1 MTMQTVSLSSL
12 EPGRG
17 NPRRAMDRNGLEG
30 LAASIR
36 NDGLLQNLVVRPV
49 KGKGEHYR
57 VVSGERRYRALKLLQ
72 ERGEVDGDFAV
83 PVEIRASLSKDD
95 SLRIATVE
103 NLQRQ
108 NLTPL
113 EEAAALTKLVR
124 KGTTLD
130 EVAAQTGLSPTT
142 IKRRLALNGLCE
154 AARVALADGVV
165 NLSQAEAM
173 TLGGDED
180 QQTMIEQI
188 ERGDCE
194 FSAAY
199 IRDTLIDERP
209 AVALAIF
216 PLEQY
221 TGTITTDLF
230 AEDETSYFDVAQLA
244 NKTSPGPVH

>member
-1 MTMQTVSLSSL
+1 MDAAWRITNEPRRRTMSLQTVALSSL
-12 EPGRG
+12 QPGRG
-17 NPRRAMDRNGLEG
+17 NPRKGMDRRSLEG

-36 NDGLLQNLVVRPV
+36 NDGLLQNLVVSPV
-49 KGKGEHYR
+49 KGKGEDYR

-83 PVEIRASLSKDD
+83 PVEIRTSLSKDD

-113 EEAAALTKLVR
+113 EEAAALTKLIH

-130 EVAAQTGLSPTT
+130 DVAAQTGLSQTT

-154 AARVALADGVV
+154 AARAALAEGVIS
-165 NLSQAEAM
+165 LSQGEAL

-180 QQTMIEQI
+180 QQIMIEQI
-188 ERGDCE
+188 ERGEC
-194 FSAAY
+194 
-199 IRDTLIDERP
+199 
-209 AVALAIF
+209 
-216 PLEQY
+216 
-221 TGTITTDLF
+221 
-230 AEDETSYFDVAQLA
+230 
-244 NKTSPGPVH
+244 